1 MMTSLSEVRTLTLTV
16 YGTAFG
22 DNSGAI
28 ELAKIPKMYPRAKHF
43 NPKNTISEHMGGYL
57 LVLNLVLSHVHHKR
71 QGCHQSHH
79 RRT

>member
-28 ELAKIPKMYPRAKHF
+28 ELAKVPKMYPRTNHV
-43 NPKNTISEHMGGYL
+43 NPKKPPFQNTWARGGASWE
-57 LVLNLVLSHVHHKR
+57 VIFW
-71 QGCHQSHH
+71 C
-79 RRT
+79 